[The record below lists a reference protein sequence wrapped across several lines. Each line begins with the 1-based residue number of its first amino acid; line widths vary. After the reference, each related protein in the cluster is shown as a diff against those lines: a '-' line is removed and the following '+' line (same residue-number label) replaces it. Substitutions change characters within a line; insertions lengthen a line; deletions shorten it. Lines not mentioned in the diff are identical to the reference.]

1 MKKCNICEKE
11 FKEKQKTEKYCSKE
25 CSYQGIKIMTK
36 KRNGTFYHPFKMRV
50 RKTVVCENVYKI
62 EEYQCP
68 VCKKWFNSYYNGY
81 NIAGIRL
88 HISKVGKSEAVA
100 KALKEIKTTPH
111 FDFWKKY
118 TVATNYIYNPRE
130 WKI

>member
-1 MKKCNICEKE
+1 MKPCAICGIS
-11 FKEKQKTEKYCSKE
+11 FKPSSKINKYCSTWCAYEAMKNNYINNK
-25 CSYQGIKIMTK
+25 SNAFKSR
-36 KRNGTFYHPFKMRV
+36 KRKQKVLDREYE
-50 RKTVVCENVYKI
+50 VV
-62 EEYQCP
+62 EYQCP

-81 NIAGIRL
+81 NQGGVRL

-100 KALKEIKTTPH
+100 KALGEIKTKPH

-118 TVATNYIYNPRE
+118 TKPTVYLYNPRE